1 MSLNFYGEIDSIS
14 IDNKENVVVKIK
26 AGTSQLGKSLVELND
41 LKERADVSI
50 LLESAE
56 LSFNQQSD
64 IETGQSR
71 FTYAPDEDGVWK
83 CSEMEQTSLD
93 VGGSNYQ
100 DQKVIISAR
109 DVDQFLLAEK
119 IDYPDFDVKSVLYK
133 VSEGYEFD
141 EIAKN
146 MKMSTIAMLNELNKA
161 RDKFAPYAA
170 AWITQ
175 MNQKNEESEE

>member
-56 LSFNQQSD
+56 LSFKQQND
-64 IETGQSR
+64 IETGESR
-71 FTYAPDEDGVWK
+71 FTYAPDENGVWQRT
-83 CSEMEQTSLD
+83 EMEQTSLD

-133 VSEGYEFD
+133 VSGGYEFD
-141 EIAKN
+141 EIAKS

-175 MNQKNEESEE
+175 VNQKNEESEE